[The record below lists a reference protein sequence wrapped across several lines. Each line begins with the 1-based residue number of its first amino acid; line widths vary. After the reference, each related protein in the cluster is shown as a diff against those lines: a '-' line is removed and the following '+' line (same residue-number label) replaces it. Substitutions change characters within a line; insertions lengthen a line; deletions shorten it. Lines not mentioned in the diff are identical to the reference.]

1 MRNKLSETSKKEME
15 NLQQQSE
22 GGKDEYMTTSISLTK
37 NDYELLRD
45 IAIKRAKNQETRRI
59 NVSAIIQELIQES
72 RPRLEKEANS

>member
-1 MRNKLSETSKKEME
+1 ME